1 MAEHET
7 LQHGA
12 GLLESILLLLV
23 VSVGAVAAFR
33 TLHLPPILGY
43 LLVGMVMGGHGL
55 EFIPE
60 NESLEF
66 MGEVGVVFLL
76 FAIGLEFS
84 LKQFMAMRTTIIGLG
99 GLQVVISTL
108 SGVMILSYF
117 GVSWQ
122 SALVAGGAM
131 AMSSTAIVVKQ
142 LTDQAEMRAPHGQS
156 ALGILLFQDIAVVP
170 FLVMIPLVAGGAEL
184 EINTL
189 QLLFYVIMGG
199 VLFFGMLL
207 IGRYT
212 LRPLFQYVSRT
223 ESVELFNITVLLVA
237 LTAAWLTQSMNL
249 SLALGA
255 FLAGML
261 LSETEYKHQIE
272 SEIRPFRDILMG
284 IFFITVGT
292 KLDLAILP
300 SLWLP
305 VLLLV
310 LGLIVGKGLLI
321 AVLTRFFVKNNAT
334 SLRTGLVLGQGGEFG
349 FALLALALSNEVMS
363 SSEAQTTLAAIVISM
378 AISPFLIR
386 YNEKITNVLL
396 ADTYT
401 HQRFKEA
408 EEVSTAV
415 NEVENHVILCGYR
428 RMGQNI
434 ARFLQEQ
441 GVSYI
446 ALDLD
451 PSIVQRTW
459 EAGDPVHYADA
470 TRPEILMAAGLERA
484 RMVVITVIEVEVAKR
499 IIEAVRLKHADIP
512 VLVRT
517 RDERHLQTLIRFGA
531 TSVLPETLEATLM
544 ITQRI
549 VEQLGFSPD
558 EVFQMTEKIRRDS
571 YRALHSYYHG
581 ERDNTLQVGQKTEA
595 FLHTVRLR
603 EGDYATGK
611 RIAALELERFAVCI
625 KALRR
630 GDIRGEEPSADISL
644 QADDVLVL
652 EGAKAE
658 CFREVET
665 ILRTGGKQ
673 AKTTIPAPADT

>member
-1 MAEHET
+1 MAEHEI
-7 LQHGA
+7 LHEH

-23 VSVGAVAAFR
+23 MSVGAVAAFR

-43 LLVGMVMGGHGL
+43 LLVGTVMGTHGL
-55 EFIPE
+55 GFIPE
-60 NESLEF
+60 SEGLAF

-108 SGVMILSYF
+108 SGIVILSYF
-117 GVSWQ
+117 GVQWQ

-170 FLVMIPLVAGGAEL
+170 FLVMIPLLAGGGNLEVNTSEL
-184 EINTL
+184 
-189 QLLFYVIMGG
+189 LLNIFSAA
-199 VLFFGMLL
+199 VLFFVMLL
-207 IGRYT
+207 VGHYT
-212 LRPLFQYVSRT
+212 LRPLFQYISRA
-223 ESVELFNITVLLVA
+223 ESIELFNITVLLVA
-237 LTAAWLTQSMNL
+237 LTAAWLTQSMQL

-292 KLDLAILP
+292 KLNISILP

-310 LGLIVGKGLLI
+310 VGIIVGKGLLI
-321 AVLTRFFVKNNAT
+321 AVLTRLFVKNNAT
-334 SLRTGLVLGQGGEFG
+334 SLRTGLVLAQGGEFG
-349 FALLALALSNEVMS
+349 FALLALALSNQVMS
-363 SSEAQTTLAAIVISM
+363 SGESQTTLAAIVISM
-378 AISPFLIR
+378 ALSPFIIR
-386 YNEKITNVLL
+386 YNDKITNLLL

-401 HQRFKEA
+401 HQQFKDVAEVSAAVKEA
-408 EEVSTAV
+408 DD
-415 NEVENHVILCGYR
+415 HVIICGYR

-441 GVSYI
+441 GVPYI

-451 PSIVQRTW
+451 PSIVEKTW

-470 TRPEILMAAGLERA
+470 TRPEILMAAGLDRA
-484 RMVVITVIEVEVAKR
+484 RMVVITVVDVEVAKR
-499 IIEAVRLKHADIP
+499 IIEAVRLKRTDVP

-517 RDERHLQTLIRFGA
+517 RDERHLEALERLGA
-531 TSVLPETLEATLM
+531 TSVLPESLEATLM

-571 YRALHSYYHG
+571 YRSLHSYYHG
-581 ERDNTLQVGQKTEA
+581 DQDKPMSSGKVAEA
-595 FLHTVRLR
+595 FLHTFTLQMT
-603 EGDYATGK
+603 DYAVGK
-611 RIAALELERFAVCI
+611 RIEELELKRFAVNI

-630 GDIRGEEPSADISL
+630 GDIRGEEPSATIFL
-644 QADDVLVL
+644 QTGDVLVL
-652 EGAKAE
+652 EGTKAE
-658 CFREVET
+658 CFREVEN
-665 ILRTGGKQ
+665 LLKTGGKL
-673 AKTTIPAPADT
+673 AKNSAVATAES

>member
-1 MAEHET
+1 MAGHET

-43 LLVGMVMGGHGL
+43 LLVGIVMGGHGL
-55 EFIPE
+55 AFIPE
-60 NESLEF
+60 NASLEF

-99 GLQVVISTL
+99 GLQVLISTL

-170 FLVMIPLVAGGAEL
+170 FLVMIPLMAGGAEL

-237 LTAAWLTQSMNL
+237 LTAAWLTQSMSL

-334 SLRTGLVLGQGGEFG
+334 SLRTGLVLAQGGEFG
-349 FALLALALSNEVMS
+349 FALLALALSNKVMS
-363 SSEAQTTLAAIVISM
+363 PGEAQTTLAAIVISM

-408 EEVSTAV
+408 EEVSSAV

-441 GVSYI
+441 GVPYI

-451 PSIVQRTW
+451 PGIVERTW

-470 TRPEILMAAGLERA
+470 TRPEILIAAGLERA

-517 RDERHLQTLIRFGA
+517 RDERHLQTLMRLGA

-581 ERDNTLQVGQKTEA
+581 ERDNSLQVGKKTEA

-630 GDIRGEEPSADISL
+630 GDIRGEEPSVDISL

-652 EGAKAE
+652 EGGKAE
-658 CFREVET
+658 CFREVEN
-665 ILRTGGKQ
+665 ILRTGGRL
-673 AKTTIPAPADT
+673 AKATISAPADA

>member
-1 MAEHET
+1 MPENEI
-7 LQHGA
+7 LK
-12 GLLESILLLLV
+12 SVLLLLV
-23 VSVGAVAAFR
+23 MSVGAVAAFR

-43 LLVGMVMGGHGL
+43 LLVGALAGSNGVGFISNSDGL
-55 EFIPE
+55 D
-60 NESLEF
+60 F
-66 MGEVGVVFLL
+66 MGEVGMVFLL

-84 LKQFMAMRTTIIGLG
+84 LKQFMAMRNTIIGLG

-108 SGVMILSYF
+108 SGMAILSYF
-117 GVSWQ
+117 GASWE

-142 LTDQAEMRAPHGQS
+142 LNDQAEMRAPHGQA
-156 ALGILLFQDIAVVP
+156 ALGVLLFQDIAVVP
-170 FLVMIPLVAGGAEL
+170 FLVVIPLLTSHGNVAHGSSEF
-184 EINTL
+184 
-189 QLLFYVIMGG
+189 LLTVSLYA
-199 VLFFGMLL
+199 VLFFITLL
-207 IGRYT
+207 VGHYT
-212 LRPLFQYVSRT
+212 LRPLFQYISRA
-223 ESVELFNITVLLVA
+223 ESIELFNITVLLVA
-237 LTAAWLTQSMNL
+237 LTAGWITQSIGL

-292 KLDLAILP
+292 KLDVATLS

-310 LGLIVGKGLLI
+310 LGMTVGKGLLI
-321 AVLTRFFVKNNAT
+321 GLLTRMFSVSNST
-334 SLRTGLVLGQGGEFG
+334 SLRTGLVLAQGGEFG
-349 FALLALALSNEVMS
+349 FALLALALSNGVMS
-363 SSEAQTTLAAIVISM
+363 SQESQATLAAIVISM
-378 AISPFLIR
+378 AVSPLIIR
-386 YNEKITNVLL
+386 YNEKITRVLL
-396 ADTYT
+396 ADTYAN
-401 HQRFKEA
+401 QQFKDA
-408 EEVSTAV
+408 EDVSVAV
-415 NEVENHVILCGYR
+415 KEVEDHVILCGYR

-441 GVSYI
+441 GVPYI

-451 PSIVQRTW
+451 PGIVEKTW

-470 TRPEILMAAGLERA
+470 TRADILMAAGLQRA
-484 RMVVITVIEVEVAKR
+484 RMVVITVVDIEVAKR
-499 IIEAVRLKHADIP
+499 VVEAVRLKRADIP

-517 RDERHLQTLIRFGA
+517 RDERHLQALERLGA

-581 ERDNTLQVGQKTEA
+581 DQDKPAQGNKAAA
-595 FLHTVRLR
+595 FLHTFTLQDTDFGV
-603 EGDYATGK
+603 GK
-611 RIAALELERFAVCI
+611 RIAELGLERFAVNI

-630 GDIRGEEPSADISL
+630 GDIRGEQPSLDIFL
-644 QADDVLVL
+644 QSGDVLVL
-652 EGAKAE
+652 EGGKAD
-658 CFREVET
+658 CFREVEHV
-665 ILRTGGKQ
+665 LKTGGKM
-673 AKTTIPAPADT
+673 AKTSPATAAVTLPDSH

>member
-1 MAEHET
+1 MAEHEI
-7 LQHGA
+7 LHEH

-23 VSVGAVAAFR
+23 MSVGAVAAFR

-43 LLVGMVMGGHGL
+43 LLVGTVMGTHGL
-55 EFIPE
+55 GFIPE
-60 NESLEF
+60 SEGLAF

-108 SGVMILSYF
+108 SGIVILSYF
-117 GVSWQ
+117 GVQWQ

-142 LTDQAEMRAPHGQS
+142 LTDQAEMRASHGQS

-170 FLVMIPLVAGGAEL
+170 FLVMIPLLAGSGNLEVNTSEL
-184 EINTL
+184 
-189 QLLFYVIMGG
+189 LLNIFSAA
-199 VLFFGMLL
+199 VLFFVMLL
-207 IGRYT
+207 VGHYT
-212 LRPLFQYVSRT
+212 LRPLFQYISRA
-223 ESVELFNITVLLVA
+223 ESIELFNITVLLVA
-237 LTAAWLTQSMNL
+237 LTAAWLTQSMQL

-292 KLDLAILP
+292 KLNISVLP

-310 LGLIVGKGLLI
+310 VGIIVGKGLLI
-321 AVLTRFFVKNNAT
+321 AVLTRLFVKNNAT
-334 SLRTGLVLGQGGEFG
+334 SLRTGLVLAQGGEFG
-349 FALLALALSNEVMS
+349 FALLALALSNQVMS
-363 SSEAQTTLAAIVISM
+363 SGESQTTLAAIVISM
-378 AISPFLIR
+378 ALSPFIIR
-386 YNEKITNVLL
+386 YNDKITNLLL
-396 ADTYT
+396 ADTYSY
-401 HQRFKEA
+401 QKFKDVADVSAAVKEA
-408 EEVSTAV
+408 DD
-415 NEVENHVILCGYR
+415 HVIICGYR

-441 GVSYI
+441 GVPYI

-451 PSIVQRTW
+451 PSIVEKTW

-470 TRPEILMAAGLERA
+470 TRPEILMAAGLDRA
-484 RMVVITVIEVEVAKR
+484 RMVVITVVDVEVAKR
-499 IIEAVRLKHADIP
+499 IIEAVRLKRTDVP

-517 RDERHLQTLIRFGA
+517 RDERHLEALERLGA
-531 TSVLPETLEATLM
+531 TSVLPESLEATLM

-558 EVFQMTEKIRRDS
+558 EVFQMTEKIRQDS
-571 YRALHSYYHG
+571 YRSLHSYYHG
-581 ERDNTLQVGQKTEA
+581 DQDKPMSSGKVAEA
-595 FLHTVRLR
+595 FLHTFTLQMT
-603 EGDYATGK
+603 DYAVGK
-611 RIAALELERFAVCI
+611 RIEELELKRFAVNI

-630 GDIRGEEPSADISL
+630 GDIRGDEPSATIFL
-644 QADDVLVL
+644 QTGDVLVL
-652 EGAKAE
+652 EGTKAE
-658 CFREVET
+658 CFREVEN
-665 ILRTGGKQ
+665 LLKTGGKL
-673 AKTTIPAPADT
+673 AKNSAVATAES

>member
-1 MAEHET
+1 MDEHDL
-7 LQHGA
+7 LQN
-12 GLLESILLLLV
+12 ILLLLV
-23 VSVGAVAAFR
+23 MSVGAVAAFR

-43 LLVGMVMGGHGL
+43 LLVGMFMGGNGL
-55 EFIPE
+55 GFVPNSEG
-60 NESLEF
+60 LAF

-84 LKQFMAMRTTIIGLG
+84 LKQFMAMRATIIGLG
-99 GLQVVISTL
+99 GLQVVISTV
-108 SGVMILSYF
+108 SGMVILSYF
-117 GVSWQ
+117 GVPWT

-142 LTDQAEMRAPHGQS
+142 LTDQAEMQAAHGQS

-170 FLVMIPLVAGGAEL
+170 FLVMIPLLAGMAGGAEL
-184 EINTL
+184 ALNPSEL
-189 QLLFYVIMGG
+189 LLKVAYAALLFG
-199 VLFFGMLL
+199 VMMLV
-207 IGRYT
+207 GHYT
-212 LRPLFQYVSRT
+212 LRPLFQYISRA

-292 KLDLAILP
+292 KLNMAILP

-305 VLLLV
+305 VFLLV

-321 AVLTRFFVKNNAT
+321 ALLSRLFAKNNAT
-334 SLRTGLVLGQGGEFG
+334 SLRTGLVLAQGGEFG
-349 FALLALALSNEVMS
+349 FALLALALSNKVMS
-363 SSEAQTTLAAIVISM
+363 QGEAQTTLAAIVISM
-378 AISPFLIR
+378 VISPFLIR

-401 HQRFKEA
+401 HQRFKDA
-408 EEVSTAV
+408 EEVSSAV

-428 RMGQNI
+428 RMGQSI

-441 GVSYI
+441 GVPYI

-451 PSIVQRTW
+451 PSIVEKTW

-470 TRPEILMAAGLERA
+470 TRPEILIAAGLERA
-484 RMVVITVIEVEVAKR
+484 RMVVITVIDVEVAKR
-499 IIEAVRLKHADIP
+499 IIEAVRIKRGDIP

-517 RDERHLQTLIRFGA
+517 RDERHLKTLERLGA
-531 TSVLPETLEATLM
+531 TSVLPESLEATLM

-571 YRALHSYYHG
+571 YRALQSYYHG
-581 ERDNTLQVGQKTEA
+581 GRDTVPQMGKQTEV
-595 FLHTVRLR
+595 FLHTLRLQDD
-603 EGDYATGK
+603 DYATGK
-611 RIAALELERFAVCI
+611 RIAALGLERFAVSI

-630 GDIRGEEPSADISL
+630 GDIRGEEPSADILL

-652 EGAKAE
+652 EAGKAE
-658 CFREVET
+658 CFRDVEVV
-665 ILRTGGKQ
+665 LRTGGRL
-673 AKTTIPAPADT
+673 AKASTSAATNV

>member
-1 MAEHET
+1 MVGDSLEEHDL
-7 LQHGA
+7 LQ
-12 GLLESILLLLV
+12 SILLLLV
-23 VSVGAVAAFR
+23 MSVGAVAAFR

-43 LLVGMVMGGHGL
+43 LLVGTLTGTHGL
-55 EFIPE
+55 GFMPNSAGLI
-60 NESLEF
+60 F

-117 GVSWQ
+117 GAQWS

-142 LTDQAEMRAPHGQS
+142 LTDQAEMRSAHGQS

-170 FLVMIPLVAGGAEL
+170 FLVMIPLLAGGADLVVNPSEL
-184 EINTL
+184 LLTVL
-189 QLLFYVIMGG
+189 SAALLFAAM
-199 VLFFGMLL
+199 MLV
-207 IGRYT
+207 GHYT
-212 LRPLFQYVSRT
+212 LRPLFQYISRA

-237 LTAAWLTQSMNL
+237 LTAAWLTQSMSL

-292 KLDLAILP
+292 KLNLAILP

-310 LGLIVGKGLLI
+310 LGVIVGKGLLI
-321 AVLTRFFVKNNAT
+321 ALLTRLFVKNNAT
-334 SLRTGLVLGQGGEFG
+334 SLRTGLVLAQGGEFG
-349 FALLALALSNEVMS
+349 FALLTLALNNKVMS

-386 YNEKITNVLL
+386 YNEKITHFLL
-396 ADTYT
+396 ADTYA
-401 HQRFKEA
+401 HERFKEA
-408 EEVSTAV
+408 EEVNTAV

-428 RMGQNI
+428 RMGQSI

-441 GVSYI
+441 GVPYI

-451 PSIVQRTW
+451 PSIVERTW

-470 TRPEILMAAGLERA
+470 ARPEILMAAGLERA
-484 RMVVITVIEVEVAKR
+484 RMVVITVVEVEVAKR
-499 IIEAVRLKHADIP
+499 IIEAVRLKRADIP

-517 RDERHLQTLIRFGA
+517 RDERHLKTLERLGA

-558 EVFQMTEKIRRDS
+558 EVFQMTEKTRRDS

-581 ERDNTLQVGQKTEA
+581 ERDKTLQVGQKTEA
-595 FLHTVRLR
+595 FLHTFRLQ

-611 RIAALELERFAVCI
+611 RIAALELERFSVSI

-644 QADDVLVL
+644 QVGDVLVL
-652 EGAKAE
+652 EGRKAE

-665 ILRTGGKQ
+665 VLRTGGKL
-673 AKTTIPAPADT
+673 AKAAIPATADV